1 MTLKELIDVIDEDR
15 SSRDELIH
23 IIDDEHGNITAPTS
37 NPIWDKMQSR
47 EVEAIEA
54 AATWEIN
61 VWLKEEEDK

>member
-1 MTLKELIDVIDEDR
+1 MTLKELIDVIDENR

-37 NPIWDKMQSR
+37 NPIWDKMQDR
-47 EVEAIEA
+47 EVGAIEA

>member
-1 MTLKELIDVIDEDR
+1 MTLKELIDVIDKDR

-37 NPIWDKMQSR
+37 NPIWDKMQDR
-47 EVEAIEA
+47 EVGAIEA
-54 AATWEIN
+54 AAELEIN